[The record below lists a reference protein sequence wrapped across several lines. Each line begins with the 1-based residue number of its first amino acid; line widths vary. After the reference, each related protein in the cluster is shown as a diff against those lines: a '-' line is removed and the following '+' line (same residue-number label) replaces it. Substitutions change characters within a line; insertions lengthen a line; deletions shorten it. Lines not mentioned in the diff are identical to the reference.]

1 MINAHVRLSC
11 ILLLGLFVCPLLRA
25 ERFVYKHETGDKY
38 RILST
43 VKEDVYVNR
52 RFDHHSEI
60 LNRIAAEISGVNAG
74 SGEHHAV
81 FQTAEKAKGADGSQ
95 SFQWAREYTSKF
107 SRDTLGYLTVDP
119 SYFMP
124 MIRNVPVFPNRDLKV
139 GNIWSAEGLEVH
151 DFRETF
157 GILEPYTIPFTA
169 HYTFLGER
177 EWREQRYP
185 AFSVSYRVFAEPT
198 IKSATFYPV
207 RIMGASD
214 QVVYWDIALGQ
225 PVFYEE
231 HFRMVFTLSNGNT
244 IEYHGRAQA
253 EIIESES
260 MDKKSVAEEIAE
272 ELSELGLDND
282 VFVRETDD
290 GVTLSFENIQFLGDS
305 AVLLPEEQ
313 AKLGK
318 IGEILLRHRDRDIL
332 IGGHTAL
339 AGTEETRAKLSLER
353 ASVVADY
360 LIEQNIRSPDRI
372 VVRGYGAERP
382 IADNRTEAGMR
393 RNRRVEITILE
404 N

>member
-1 MINAHVRLSC
+1 MRLSC
-11 ILLLGLFVCPLLRA
+11 ILVLGLFVCPSLRA
-25 ERFVYKHETGDKY
+25 ERFAYKHETGDKF

-43 VKEDVYVNR
+43 VEEDVYVNQ
-52 RFDHHSEI
+52 RFNHHSEI
-60 LNRIAAEISGVNAG
+60 LNRIAAEVSGSNAG
-74 SGEHHAV
+74 SAEHRAV
-81 FQTAEKAKGADGSQ
+81 FQTAEKAEGADGGQ
-95 SFQWAREYTSKF
+95 SFQWAREYASEF
-107 SRDTLGYLTVDP
+107 GRATLGYLTVAP
-119 SYFMP
+119 AYFMP
-124 MIRNVPVFPNRDLKV
+124 MVRNVPVFPNRDLQV
-139 GNIWSAEGLEVH
+139 GDTWSAEGAEVH

-157 GILEPYTIPFTA
+157 GIAEPYKIPFTA

-177 EWREQRYP
+177 EWQGRRYP
-185 AFSVSYRVFAEPT
+185 AFSVSYRVFTDPT

-207 RIMGASD
+207 RIMGASN

-231 HFRMVFTLSNGNT
+231 HFRMVFSLSNGNT
-244 IEYHGRAQA
+244 IEYRGRAQA
-253 EIIESES
+253 EIIEAES
-260 MDKKSVAEEIAE
+260 MDKKSVAEEIAR
-272 ELSELGLDND
+272 ELSELGLDKD
-282 VFVRETDD
+282 IFVRETDD

-313 AKLGK
+313 VKLGK
-318 IGEILLRHRDRDIL
+318 IGEILLHHRDRDIL
-332 IGGHTAL
+332 VGGHTAL
-339 AGTEETRAKLSLER
+339 AGTEESRAQLSLER

-360 LIEQNIRSPDRI
+360 LIEQNVRSPDRV

>member
-1 MINAHVRLSC
+1 MINARVRLSY
-11 ILLLGLFVCPLLRA
+11 ILLFGLFVCPLLRA
-25 ERFVYKHETGDKY
+25 ERFAYKHETGDKF

-43 VKEDVYVNR
+43 VEEDVYVNR

-60 LNRIAAEISGVNAG
+60 LNRIAAEVSSVNAG
-74 SGEHHAV
+74 NAEHRAV
-81 FQTAEKAKGADGSQ
+81 FQTAEKAEGAGGR
-95 SFQWAREYTSKF
+95 SFQWVREYESTF

-119 SYFMP
+119 AYFMP
-124 MIRNVPVFPNRDLKV
+124 MVRNVPAFPNRDLKA
-139 GNIWSAEGLEVH
+139 GDTWSAEGIEAH
-151 DFRETF
+151 DFCETF
-157 GILEPYTIPFTA
+157 GITEPYKIPFTA

-177 EWREQRYP
+177 EWQGQRYP

-198 IKSATFYPV
+198 TTSATFYPV
-207 RIMGASD
+207 RIMGACD
-214 QVVYWDIALGQ
+214 QVVYWDSALGQ

-231 HFRMVFTLSNGNT
+231 HFRMVFGLSNGST
-244 IEYHGRAQA
+244 IEYRGRAQA
-253 EIIESES
+253 EIIEAES

-272 ELSELGLDND
+272 ELSELGLSND

-313 AKLGK
+313 AKLNK

-332 IGGHTAL
+332 VGGHTAL
-339 AGTEETRAKLSLER
+339 AGTEESRTKLSFER
-353 ASVVADY
+353 AAVVADY
-360 LIEQNIRSPDRI
+360 LIEQNIRSPDR
-372 VVRGYGAERP
+372 VVVQGYGAERP